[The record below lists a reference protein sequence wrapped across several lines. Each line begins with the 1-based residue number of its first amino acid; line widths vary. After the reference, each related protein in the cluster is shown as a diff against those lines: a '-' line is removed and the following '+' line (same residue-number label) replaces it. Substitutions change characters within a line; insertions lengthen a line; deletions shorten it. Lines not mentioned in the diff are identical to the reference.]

1 MKDFNISGTIF
12 SFAIHRWQGGSFSAS
27 FNKHLIS
34 KGKPRKSVEGRIA
47 HALKMLEC
55 KEEANK
61 RNKVRKF

>member
-34 KGKPRKSVEGRIA
+34 EGKPRKSVEGR
-47 HALKMLEC
+47 K
-55 KEEANK
+55 
-61 RNKVRKF
+61 